1 MTTNETIFKAMY
13 KLGNVSMSV
22 DAIRLTAGLPFK
34 TVHEAL
40 LKLHRMGH
48 VNGRQIGGLEIP
60 VEKKIPNQSL
70 FEMEKKERKV
80 RRERSKAT

>member
-1 MTTNETIFKAMY
+1 MTTNEAIFKAMY

-22 DAIRLTAGLPFK
+22 DAIRLTADLPFK
-34 TVHEAL
+34 VVHEAI

-48 VNGRQIGGLEIP
+48 VNGRQIQGLEIP

-70 FEMEKKERKV
+70 FEMEKKERKG

>member
-1 MTTNETIFKAMY
+1 VTTNEAIFKAMY

-34 TVHEAL
+34 VVHEAL

-48 VNGRQIGGLEIP
+48 VNGRQIAGLEIP
-60 VEKKIPNQSL
+60 VEKKTPNQTL
-70 FEMEKKERKV
+70 FEIEKIPKRGRK
-80 RRERSKAT
+80 ERSKAT